1 MADDIYVFE
10 TLKAAGASTVTDDG
24 SGSDWII
31 IDGGYFGGNL
41 SDTWG
46 SRTYLGQINSNT
58 PGDGAWIETTQFSPL
73 LYKNLTVLGVIEN
86 ARGGAGNDL
95 LAGNNGANILQGD
108 PFDVAGATDHLNG
121 LGGNDTLLGG
131 GGDDT
136 LDGGDGND
144 TLFGDNDPFAQD
156 QGNFASGSD
165 ILSGGAGDDVLA
177 GGEGNNTYDGGD
189 GFDTVD
195 YQGFYDQ
202 QVFGYR
208 LDCDLNTQIATVY
221 YIDFY
226 DGTEFVAATDHIYPI
241 ERVIGS
247 GGDDHIKGQD
257 NFSFGQPGSNTLDGG
272 AGNDVITGGYWND
285 YLFGGA
291 GNDTIDDGL
300 NLGVAGLDELTGG
313 TGDDTYIVNM
323 ACSIFETAGGGT
335 DTIIAK
341 TSFTIAAN
349 VENLILFEVS
359 DAVDAAGN
367 AMANRIAGNS
377 FNNTIRGHAGNDFLN
392 GLAGED
398 RIIAG
403 AGNDRL
409 TGGLGKDVLSGNA
422 GKDIFDF
429 NTVTEST
436 AALAGRDIITDFNAN
451 STDRIDLSTIDA
463 ISGLAG
469 NNAFTLHVGAFTD
482 LGQVHVIQRGANTFI
497 EVNTTGSLAADMR
510 IQLTGLVIL
519 DVTDFVL

>member
-41 SDTWG
+41 YDTWG

-73 LYKNLTVLGVIEN
+73 LYKSLTVFGVIEN

-95 LAGNNGANILQGD
+95 LVGNDGANILQGD
-108 PFDVAGATDHLNG
+108 PFDVAGATDHLSG

-131 GGDDT
+131 GGDDSV
-136 LDGGDGND
+136 DGGDGND

-156 QGNFASGSD
+156 QGNFASGGD

-189 GFDTVD
+189 GFDTVS
-195 YQGFYDQ
+195 YQGFYEQ
-202 QVFGYR
+202 ATFGYR
-208 LDCDLNTQIATVY
+208 VDCDLNTQIATVY
-221 YIDFY
+221 FTDFY
-226 DGTEFVAATDHIYPI
+226 DGTEFAVATDRIYPI
-241 ERVIGS
+241 EQVIGS
-247 GGDDHIKGQD
+247 GGDDHMKGQD
-257 NFSFGQPGSNTLDGG
+257 NFSFGLPGSNTLDGG
-272 AGNDVITGGYWND
+272 PGNDVITGGYWND

-323 ACSIFETAGGGT
+323 VCSIFEDAGGGT

-349 VENLILFEVS
+349 VEKLTLFETPF
-359 DAVDAAGN
+359 AIDAAGN
-367 AMANRIAGNS
+367 GVGNRIIGNS
-377 FNNTIRGHAGNDFLN
+377 YSNTISGQGGNDFLS
-392 GLAGED
+392 GLAGD
-398 RIIAG
+398 DTIIAG
-403 AGNDRL
+403 TGNDRL
-409 TGGLGKDVLSGNA
+409 TGGLGKDLLTGNA

-429 NTVTEST
+429 NAVAESI

-451 STDRIDLSTIDA
+451 ATDRIDLSTIDA
-463 ISGLAG
+463 NSGLAG
-469 NNAFTLHVGAFTD
+469 NSAFTFHVGAFTG
-482 LGQVHVIQRGANTFI
+482 LGQVRVVQNGTDTYI
-497 EVNTTGSLAADMR
+497 EVNSTGSLAADMR
-510 IQLTGLVIL
+510 IQLIGHVVL
-519 DVTDFVL
+519 DETDFVL